1 MKSSGPAVSPSRKH
15 APKRPSIIFEE
26 FPQLHQLFWDAIH
39 QAGEA
44 KKTMDPAAGEKL
56 VEFIDQI
63 AVVFWSTEKSKAMG
77 VYPPA

>member
-1 MKSSGPAVSPSRKH
+1 VLWANFFSPAH
-15 APKRPSIIFEE
+15 YEE